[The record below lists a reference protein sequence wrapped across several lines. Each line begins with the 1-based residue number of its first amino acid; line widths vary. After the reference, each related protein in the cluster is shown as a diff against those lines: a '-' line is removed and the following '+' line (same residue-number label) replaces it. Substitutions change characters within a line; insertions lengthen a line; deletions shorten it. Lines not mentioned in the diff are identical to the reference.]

1 LLGPLELSFALEPSF
16 CFQQMNNQMQGGMG
30 GMGGGN
36 MNPAMMMNPMMGGM
50 GGMDGMMNPMMV
62 SAQPAPVPQGCCCF

>member
-1 LLGPLELSFALEPSF
+1 
-16 CFQQMNNQMQGGMG
+16 MNNQMQGGMG

-36 MNPAMMMNPMMGGM
+36 MNPALMMNPAMMAGM

-62 SAQPAPVPQGCCCF
+62 STQPAPLPQGCCCCWF